1 MNCLCRHPSHI
12 PQTRRSQSIYCSNLS
27 APTIWPTLH
36 EDVVDSD
43 VDGVIEEGVAEA
55 LAVEVARTKRRNGEC
70 SSKLALKT

>member
-1 MNCLCRHPSHI
+1 
-12 PQTRRSQSIYCSNLS
+12 
-27 APTIWPTLH
+27 
-36 EDVVDSD
+36 VVDSD